1 MSISPLDKTAGG
13 WRWAILV
20 VSVVILLEVLLAV
33 SSGVAKE
40 SESTWPHTP
49 ILLVLTVAN
58 LFLVIAAFVNLPYGD
73 TPANYLTVTRG
84 LVPTWD
90 FSLRSLHRAARQGR
104 CSRDFPTG
112 VRVSRVG
119 YKRHISTGFAPSKR
133 DKRVLHPPM
142 KGC

>member
-84 LVPTWD
+84 PGAYLG
-90 FSLRSLHRAARQGR
+90 LLAALIASCGAAGAL
-104 CSRDFPTG
+104 F
-112 VRVSRVG
+112 
-119 YKRHISTGFAPSKR
+119 KRLPNGSPR
-133 DKRVLHPPM
+133 
-142 KGC
+142 